1 MRFADLNVD
10 DFEVEEK
17 EKFTKDLEDD
27 AETEAIQLEEVY
39 E

>member
-10 DFEVEEK
+10 DFEVEEI

-27 AETEAIQLEEVY
+27 VETETIQLEEVY

>member
-10 DFEVEEK
+10 DFEVEEI

-27 AETEAIQLEEVY
+27 VETESIKIEEMY
-39 E
+39 D

>member
-27 AETEAIQLEEVY
+27 VETESIKIEEMY
-39 E
+39 D